1 MKWGVKYLNFNR
13 FCHVGQK
20 KNQQQEKKNTTH
32 LLSVNLWSQLMALEE
47 KLQGWKFLLASREL
61 DQPGSMFEFFALPG
75 ASPFPPVVV
84 L

>member
-1 MKWGVKYLNFNR
+1 MWVK
-13 FCHVGQK
+13 K
-20 KNQQQEKKNTTH
+20 KNQQQEKKTTTH

>member
-1 MKWGVKYLNFNR
+1 MWVK
-13 FCHVGQK
+13 K
-20 KNQQQEKKNTTH
+20 KTNNNKKKKTTTH

-47 KLQGWKFLLASREL
+47 KLQGWKFLVASREL

>member
-20 KNQQQEKKNTTH
+20 KTNNNKKKKTTTH
-32 LLSVNLWSQLMALEE
+32 LLSVNLWSQLMALE
-47 KLQGWKFLLASREL
+47 KLQEWKFLLASREL